1 VPLIRCQVCERLQE
15 ARARCVA
22 CRAALPE
29 VERLDTRAVHLRQGA
44 VVKGLTV
51 AEREALAAVCTGLGL
66 VGPWWR
72 VRAVHD
78 VFVLLAGQRAVE
90 RLTSNGAS
98 RTAALRE
105 AASELGVAYTTL
117 RDAVNGL
124 VLQKG
129 AP

>member
-1 VPLIRCQVCERLQE
+1 MP
-15 ARARCVA
+15 A
-22 CRAALPE
+22 
-29 VERLDTRAVHLRQGA
+29 VERLDTRAVHLRQAA

-51 AEREALAAVCTGLGL
+51 AEREALAAVVGGLGV
-66 VGPWWR
+66 VGPWR
-72 VRAVHD
+72 RIKPVHD

-90 RLTSNGAS
+90 RLTSHGVS

-105 AASELGVAYTTL
+105 AAAELGVAYTTL

-129 AP
+129 SP